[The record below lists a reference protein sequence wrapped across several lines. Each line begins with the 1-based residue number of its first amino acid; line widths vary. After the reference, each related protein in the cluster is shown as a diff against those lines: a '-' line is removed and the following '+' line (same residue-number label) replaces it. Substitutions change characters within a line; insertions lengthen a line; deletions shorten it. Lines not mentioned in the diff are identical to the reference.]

1 MLLKKL
7 GKYEIIDWLGGGRFG
22 DVFLA
27 HDTILDKNF
36 ALKISRMR
44 KEEITMLK
52 DEAKLLA
59 SLDHPNIVRFYNVDF
74 IENKFVLVMEL
85 IKGNTLRDIISDEG
99 IGPDKT
105 IRITVQILDAIHY
118 AHTSGVMH
126 RDLKPENILL
136 TDEKE
141 KNFVKVT
148 DFGLAR
154 FIRTGSLS
162 ASTAGTPIYMAPE
175 VWQGKYTKK
184 SDIWSIGVIL
194 YEMLTGAPPFLADSL
209 DSLRKKIGKTSYLLP
224 TVLRVQIPQYLED
237 TIEKCLGLTPE
248 SRPDAREFLNL
259 IKKEK
264 EAIKVV
270 DAISLPEKETK
281 AIKLTP
287 SQKDIIDQ
295 VNGNILLLGQA
306 GCGKTTTLI
315 YAIAHLISKGIPISK
330 ILACTFTNK
339 AANDIKTRLTHLA
352 KLPLHDLWLGTF
364 HKIGFRILRRD
375 AERLDLDANFTIQTP
390 RKVFERMKI
399 STGKYRINAVI
410 KFIENLKAKG
420 VNWNI
425 FKAENDW
432 EKSCKKIY
440 EQYQTYL
447 RENNILDYDDLIMY
461 AIELLEENTDL
472 KEYYRTLFDHI
483 FVDEL
488 QDINLAQYKL
498 VSLLYNGKIF
508 FTGDQ
513 DQAIYGWRGA
523 DHKLIYRVAR
533 DYENTR
539 TYNLTRSFRLPQ
551 TILEMANNLMMR
563 PSTAIPNT
571 ETGDILVYAAKSE
584 KDEANYIVKET
595 RCLKKEG
602 FRFKDIAILYR
613 MNSLSKIYEG
623 TLAKARIP
631 HSLISGTSFY
641 ERSGIKP
648 IIEYLELLGHYTSKK
663 NTDKAITEF
672 IVKASALFKM
682 KKKNI
687 RRVEKII
694 EHHIK
699 DPTISGPSRI
709 ITEITGAVGLTGENI
724 NELISL
730 SKGYKN
736 SELSKLLTEISL
748 IQELDLADW
757 NKDTLK
763 LMTIHSAKG
772 LEFPVVF
779 LVDLSE
785 DILPLTKKMASPQEI
800 EEEKR
805 LCYVALTRAQR
816 KLYLL
821 YPKYRY
827 GRSQQPSRFLVDMLR
842 VTATK
847 SLT

>member
-44 KEEITMLK
+44 KDEITMLK
-52 DEAKLLA
+52 DEARLLA
-59 SLDHPNIVRFYNVDF
+59 SLDHPNIVRFYNIDF
-74 IENKFVLVMEL
+74 IENKFVLVMEFV
-85 IKGNTLRDIISDEG
+85 KGNTLRDIISDEG
-99 IGPDKT
+99 IGLE
-105 IRITVQILDAIHY
+105 RTVGIMAQILDAIHY

-136 TDEKE
+136 IEKRE

-154 FIRTGSLS
+154 FVRTGSLS

-175 VWQGKYTKK
+175 VWQGKYTEK

-194 YEMLTGAPPFLADSL
+194 YEMLTGTPPFLADSL
-209 DSLRKKIGKTSYLLP
+209 DSLRKKIGKTNYLLP
-224 TVLRVQIPQYLED
+224 TVLRVQIPQYIED
-237 TIEKCLGLTPE
+237 AIEKCLGLTPQ
-248 SRPDAREFLNL
+248 SRPDTKEFLKL
-259 IKKEK
+259 IKRKS
-264 EAIKVV
+264 EAIKVTGG
-270 DAISLPEKETK
+270 IRLPEKEIK
-281 AIKLTP
+281 AIKLT
-287 SQKDIIDQ
+287 SAQEDIIDQ

-306 GCGKTTTLI
+306 GCGKTTTLT
-315 YAIAHLISKGIPISK
+315 YAIAHLIAKGIPLSK
-330 ILACTFTNK
+330 MLACTFTNK
-339 AANDIKTRLTHLA
+339 AANDIRTRLTHLTD
-352 KLPLHDLWLGTF
+352 LPLHDLWLGTF

-375 AERLDLDANFTIQTP
+375 AERLDLNPDFTIQTP
-390 RKVFERMKI
+390 RKAFEKMKI
-399 STGKYRINAVI
+399 RTGKYRINAVM

-420 VNWNI
+420 INWNN
-425 FKAENDW
+425 FKADNDW
-432 EKSCKKIY
+432 EKLCKKIY

-447 RENNILDYDDLIMY
+447 SDNNILDYDDLIMY

-472 KEYYRTLFDHI
+472 KEYYRMLFDYI

-488 QDINLAQYKL
+488 QDINQAQYRL

-508 FTGDQ
+508 FTGDE

-523 DHKLIYRVAR
+523 DHKLIYHVAQ
-533 DYENTR
+533 DFANTK

-551 TILEMANNLMMR
+551 TILDVANNLMMR
-563 PSTAIPNT
+563 PSTVISNT
-571 ETGDILVYAAKSE
+571 QPGEIMVYAAKSE

-595 RCLKKEG
+595 KSLKKEG
-602 FRFKDIAILYR
+602 FYFKDIAILYR
-613 MNSLSKIYEG
+613 MNSLSRVYEE

-631 HSLISGTSFY
+631 HSLISGTSFH
-641 ERSGIKP
+641 ERSDIKP
-648 IIEYLELLGHYTSKK
+648 IIEYLELLEHYISRKDADKSITEFMAKVYALFNLKKK
-663 NTDKAITEF
+663 NTERAKAIF
-672 IVKASALFKM
+672 
-682 KKKNI
+682 
-687 RRVEKII
+687 
-694 EHHIK
+694 EHHIQEPK
-699 DPTISGPSRI
+699 ISAPSRI
-709 ITEITGAVGLTGENI
+709 IMEITDAVGLTGENTS
-724 NELISL
+724 ELITL

-736 SELSKLLTEISL
+736 FELSKFLNEIRL

-757 NKDTLK
+757 EKDTLK

-772 LEFPVVF
+772 LEFPAVF

-785 DILPLTKKMASPQEI
+785 DILPLTRKMASPQEI
-800 EEEKR
+800 EEERR

-821 YPKYRY
+821 YPKSRY
-827 GRSQQPSRFLVDMLR
+827 GHIQQPSRFLVDMLK
-842 VTATK
+842 AT
-847 SLT
+847 S